1 MTFSTEWFDTEFA
14 SAPIMAIL
22 RATGVARSVELAE
35 VAWDLGIEAVE
46 VTVQSPSDLEALAAV
61 VGAGTARGKQV
72 GAGTIVDAVG
82 AAQAAETGAA
92 FTVSPG
98 IDLDVV
104 RESERLGMPTIPG
117 VATPSEVQL
126 AQRAGLTWLKAFP
139 AAVLG
144 TQWFTAMRGPFPDVR
159 FVATGGMNARNAPDF
174 LDAGVRVVA
183 VGSALADPS
192 ELERLAVV
200 MGR

>member
-22 RATGVARSVELAE
+22 RGTGVARSVELAE

-61 VGAGTARGKQV
+61 VNAGTAHGKQV
-72 GAGTIVDAVG
+72 GAGTIIDAAG
-82 AAQAAETGAA
+82 AAQAAEAGAA

-98 IDLDVV
+98 LDLDVV
-104 RESERLGMPTIPG
+104 RESERLGMPSIPG

-183 VGSALADPS
+183 VGSALADQS
-192 ELERLAVV
+192 ELARLAEV
-200 MGR
+200 MDR

>member
-22 RATGVARSVELAE
+22 RGTGIARSVELAE

-61 VGAGTARGKQV
+61 VSAGTARGKQV
-72 GAGTIVDAVG
+72 GAGTIIDAAG

-98 IDLDVV
+98 LDLDVV

-183 VGSALADPS
+183 VGSALADQS
-192 ELERLAVV
+192 ELTRLAEV

>member
-22 RATGVARSVELAE
+22 RGTGIARSVELAE
-35 VAWDLGIEAVE
+35 VAWNLGIEAVE

-61 VGAGTARGKQV
+61 VNAGTARGKQV
-72 GAGTIVDAVG
+72 GAGTIIDAAG
-82 AAQAAETGAA
+82 AAQAAEAGAA

-98 IDLDVV
+98 LDLDIV
-104 RESERLGMPTIPG
+104 RESERLGMPSIPG

-139 AAVLG
+139 ASVLG
-144 TQWFTAMRGPFPDVR
+144 TQWFTTMHGPFPDVR

-183 VGSALADPS
+183 VGSALADQS
-192 ELERLAVV
+192 ELARLAEV
-200 MGR
+200 MNR